1 VATDAARDAA
11 REAGGCTPRHSVGIN
26 LLTRFHRLALAAPRP
41 SLSPSSSFPV
51 RPFSVLFLLR
61 LPSPLL
67 LLLLVSSWLYDY
79 LRQLCPS
86 VRPSNPSPWNLGW
99 HLVNRERRRHSPFCT
114 NFGLPA
120 ASERARRKHHLRA
133 GPPPPASR
141 CLSLSLSLSWRC
153 RFASLILF
161 SSRGREIARASFLS
175 ARAHAGS
182 IMAPRL
188 LSRVTLLLFS
198 PGRLRS
204 FCSPFFQPS
213 LIISFTSSR
222 EFTGPF
228 P

>member
-141 CLSLSLSLSWRC
+141 CLSLSLSLLEMPFCFSHSFQLARARDSSC
-153 RFASLILF
+153 LF
-161 SSRGREIARASFLS
+161 SFS
-175 ARAHAGS
+175 ARARRIDYGS
-182 IMAPRL
+182 
-188 LSRVTLLLFS
+188 S
-198 PGRLRS
+198 P
-204 FCSPFFQPS
+204 P
-213 LIISFTSSR
+213 
-222 EFTGPF
+222 
-228 P
+228 